1 MSKPSDPPKPAA
13 LASHDTKGH
22 RARMRQKLLE
32 KGGTALTDL
41 EILEML
47 LYAGAPRGD
56 TKPLAKRLVKI
67 FISLPAVLRATPT
80 ELRAVK
86 DMGDAAI
93 AALKVAE
100 TTGLRISH
108 SRIKGK
114 PVLTHWMDVQD
125 YCINKLAHQ
134 PIEYVMLLLLDSQ
147 NRLIADET
155 ISRGTV
161 NQTSVYP
168 REIVN
173 LAPQH
178 FAHAVIIVHNHPGG
192 ETQPSRADISVTKDI
207 DKALAVMGITLH
219 DHLIVAGINCV
230 SLKSLGHLQELSTD
244 APKI

>member
-1 MSKPSDPPKPAA
+1 MPTRPQDPPKRTTTTPEDA
-13 LASHDTKGH
+13 KGH

-32 KGGTALTDL
+32 KGTATLTEL

-56 TKPLAKRLVKI
+56 TKPLAKRLIKT
-67 FISLPAVLRATPT
+67 FKSLPAVLRATPDD
-80 ELRAVK
+80 LRPIK

-93 AALKVAE
+93 AAVKIAE
-100 TTGLRISH
+100 AAGLHISH

-114 PVLTHWMDVQD
+114 PVLTHWMEVQD
-125 YCINKLAHQ
+125 YCVSKLAHE
-134 PIEYVMLLLLDSQ
+134 PIEYVMILLLDSQ

-173 LAPQH
+173 LALRH
-178 FAHAVIIVHNHPGG
+178 FAHAVIIVHNHPGA
-192 ETQPSRADISVTKDI
+192 ETQPSRADIEVTKDI

-219 DHLIVAGINCV
+219 DHLIVAGTNCI
-230 SLKSLGHLQELSTD
+230 SFKSLGHL
-244 APKI
+244 